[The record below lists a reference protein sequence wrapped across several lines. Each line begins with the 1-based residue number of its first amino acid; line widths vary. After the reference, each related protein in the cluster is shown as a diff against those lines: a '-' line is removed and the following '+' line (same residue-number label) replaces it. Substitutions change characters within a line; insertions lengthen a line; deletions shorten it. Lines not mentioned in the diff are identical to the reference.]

1 MNILKYYWN
10 DVIIVLAVN
19 YFLIDYKT
27 TLLFFTIFAL
37 LSESTPDYILYFLL
51 LLMLLTTIIRV
62 VALPILYGYMEK
74 HSKEAILLKF
84 IHNLKHSWK
93 WKIGILL
100 ITMIS
105 PIIFDF
111 NYPERVQLILTHLH
125 PVYLAY
131 PALRKNKGFHMIFR
145 LLLQLLLQYTYPD

>member
-37 LSESTPDYILYFLL
+37 LSESTPNYILYFLL
-51 LLMLLTTIIRV
+51 LLMLLATIIRI
-62 VALPILYGYMEK
+62 VALPILYT
-74 HSKEAILLKF
+74 ILLKF

-111 NYPERVQLILTHLH
+111 NYPERFPFNIICLTGFTSYVILYIWWWIKDKFLSD
-125 PVYLAY
+125 
-131 PALRKNKGFHMIFR
+131 R
-145 LLLQLLLQYTYPD
+145 

>member
-51 LLMLLTTIIRV
+51 LLMLLATIIRI

-100 ITMIS
+100 ITMLS

-111 NYPERVQLILTHLH
+111 NYPERFPFNIICLTGFTSYVILY
-125 PVYLAY
+125 VWWWIKDKF
-131 PALRKNKGFHMIFR
+131 LRDK
-145 LLLQLLLQYTYPD
+145 